1 MNGGGRW
8 VNLQEQK
15 NEVYQ
20 LVIRTIRERER
31 ERERESY
38 QIKRTTLI
46 SISHTILLYW

>member
-20 LVIRTIRERER
+20 LVIRGERER
-31 ERERESY
+31 EREKESY

-46 SISHTILLYW
+46 SMSHIILLYW